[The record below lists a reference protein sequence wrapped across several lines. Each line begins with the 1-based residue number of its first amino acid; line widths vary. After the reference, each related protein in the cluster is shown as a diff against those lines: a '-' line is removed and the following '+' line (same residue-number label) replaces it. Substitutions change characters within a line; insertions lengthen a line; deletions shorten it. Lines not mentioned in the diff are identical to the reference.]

1 MFELTIRLRNVIP
14 LVAAVVFFGA
24 LQPTAAAA
32 QEAELEASAVIAR
45 ADSIRAELAAERPA
59 GDYSTDWVDVVGFP
73 LKVIGFPIELV
84 LIRIP
89 AYAIGVFTAPKPPSF
104 LTRALRASN
113 EAGVR
118 PGLRTSIGP
127 QSGIGAG
134 IFVDSFDP
142 LYLNTSFAL
151 RGSQRHQVGI
161 RFKSERAHVGAE
173 FRWQRDAQA
182 KFFGI
187 GSRTPDDEVIYRRE
201 VVDVG
206 ATAGIQA
213 TKQVSFDVGVG
224 FEDNFVREPLSLGD
238 EISLFDVFGPGELF
252 GTEGRQRYVRID
264 AGIELDLTH
273 QNGFQRRGASFRVA
287 GIAYRGVRDTE
298 SDFHRLA
305 FTVQGHLPLNGRQEL
320 ALRAHTE
327 LTRIE
332 TGDVPFFHLAPL
344 GGKRSAIG
352 FASNRFT
359 DLDMISLTAEWRFEI
374 WRDIHNSARIETFL
388 HFGEGAVA
396 HRLDDLESP
405 DWHESYGF
413 GFRGATTE
421 DLIGVL
427 FFGFSD
433 ESFHINVTGEWQP

>member
-1 MFELTIRLRNVIP
+1 MLELIGFMRRRIP
-14 LVAAVVFFGA
+14 AAVMVALLGA
-24 LQPTAAAA
+24 LQPATAAA
-32 QEAELEASAVIAR
+32 QEAETEAAAAIAR
-45 ADSIRAELAAERPA
+45 ADSIRSAMATERPA

-73 LKVIGFPIELV
+73 LKVIGFPVELV

-89 AYAIGVFTAPKPPSF
+89 AFAVGTFTAPKPPGF
-104 LTRALRASN
+104 LVRAFRASN
-113 EAGVR
+113 QAGVH

-127 QSGIGAG
+127 QSGVGAG
-134 IFVDSFDP
+134 VLVDTFDP
-142 LYLNTSFAL
+142 VYLNTSFAL
-151 RGSQRHQVGI
+151 RGSQRHQVGV
-161 RFKSERAHVGAE
+161 RFSGERAHVGAE

-187 GSRTPDDEVIYRRE
+187 GSRTPDEEVIYRRE
-201 VVDVG
+201 VVDIG
-206 ATAGIQA
+206 ATAGLQISPQLSIDA
-213 TKQVSFDVGVG
+213 GVA

-238 EISLFDVFGPGELF
+238 EISLFEVFAPGELF

-264 AGIELDLTH
+264 AGIQLDLTH
-273 QNGFQRRGASFRVA
+273 QSDFQRRGLSFHAA
-287 GIAYRGVRDTE
+287 GTAYRGVRDTE

-320 ALRAHTE
+320 GLRGHTE
-327 LTRIE
+327 LTRVE
-332 TGDVPFFHLAPL
+332 TGDVPFFHLASL

-352 FASNRFT
+352 FPSNRFT
-359 DLDMISLTAEWRFEI
+359 DLDMISVTAEWRFEI

-396 HRLDDLESP
+396 HQLNDIESL

-421 DLIGVL
+421 NLLGVL